1 MLFLLIGLAVM
12 LLSVLIVYNINKR
25 DEARIHDTLY
35 KKDNAE
41 PVLEGDGAVIPQE
54 AKESV
59 SDEIFEM
66 TAANT
71 DNTDIINTDTENPD
85 NDRDS

>member
-1 MLFLLIGLAVM
+1 MAGARFFSGRFLRA
-12 LLSVLIVYNINKR
+12 YRRKQTY

-59 SDEIFEM
+59 SDEIFET